1 MQPNANLKPLK
12 YEDVEVGQ
20 WVIVSYEDEKFIEKV
35 IKKGEWEFNLKTKK
49 SFMVICLEITLGIA
63 TPQRYEKGDP
73 IFHRVHHTV
82 YETDKPPY
90 QT

>member
-12 YEDVEVGQ
+12 YEDVEVDQ
-20 WVIVSYEDEKFIEKV
+20 WFIVSYEDEKFIGKV
-35 IKKGEWEFNLKTKK
+35 IKKGEWEFNLKRKK
-49 SFMVICLEITLGIA
+49 SFMVICLEITVGIA

-73 IFHRVHHTV
+73 IVHHTV
-82 YETDKPPY
+82 YETDKTPY

>member
-1 MQPNANLKPLK
+1 
-12 YEDVEVGQ
+12 
-20 WVIVSYEDEKFIEKV
+20 
-35 IKKGEWEFNLKTKK
+35 
-49 SFMVICLEITLGIA
+49 MVICLEITLGIA